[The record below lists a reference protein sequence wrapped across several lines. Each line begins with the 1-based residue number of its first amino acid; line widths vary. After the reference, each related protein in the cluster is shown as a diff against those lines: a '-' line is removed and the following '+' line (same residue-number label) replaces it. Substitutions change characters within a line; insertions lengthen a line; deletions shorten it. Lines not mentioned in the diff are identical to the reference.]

1 MLISF
6 TRRGG
11 LGPESEIP
19 YTRLSMI
26 FLLEI
31 ELSPL
36 KVLGRSGLTP
46 ERATAK

>member
-1 MLISF
+1 
-6 TRRGG
+6 
-11 LGPESEIP
+11 
-19 YTRLSMI
+19 MI

-46 ERATAK
+46 ERATAKWGVS